1 MQNTEKS
8 ARKQPSSA
16 IKSQVYVVP
25 RIVSLSPTHPAPFHF
40 VMLPTLDGEWVD
52 REAGRMGLGKVR
64 QEKQEGGEGEKKRLQ
79 LVPAQRVRGAD

>member
-1 MQNTEKS
+1 MCSETAVLRHKITS
-8 ARKQPSSA
+8 LRSPH
-16 IKSQVYVVP
+16 
-25 RIVSLSPTHPAPFHF
+25 RLSLSPTHPAPFHF

-64 QEKQEGGEGEKKRLQ
+64 QEKQEGGEGEKKRLR